1 MLATAFRE
9 KELTA
14 NLKQN
19 GLDAWFEHKLNFRI
33 LQNKLED
40 QGQ

>member
-9 KELTA
+9 KELTV

-19 GLDAWFEHKLNFRI
+19 GLDAWFEHKLKFRI